1 MSKLYYKLLLCYILA
16 THLSPAEDR
25 HKMAT
30 ECRHTMVSLKLTNHP
45 LYIAIQESMVDI
57 TQRVNSNDIMDHLVA
72 ARVLTMHDLE
82 EYAKL
87 TNKSAVMKIMVRVLS
102 SIEGCNKFLKILQ
115 EQSELP
121 VQYEE
126 LSKIITARLN
136 TTECSYITQYT
147 NQVQPTHADV
157 GESDT
162 DVNYNVIC
170 PKATEEILQESQE
183 VMNTLLKQNPKMM
196 SIVNII
202 SAKKNTG
209 KSFIEFLLYIIKL
222 FLNAIDDS
230 TVYLKQSVKQSVKF
244 QLKGCF
250 VTLRYTY
257 RIFCCNKEHAEH
269 IKESLTIVAL
279 QSEKTLDIIKSIQK
293 PCWLKFSQSAKT
305 ISALLPIFE
314 KITRVVQGINN
325 ITADACVAYSKL
337 LGSVEDLKANLV
349 KIKSVLSKAK
359 AIQTVGLSTAL
370 IFAVGGV
377 TCVIVG
383 GILLI
388 TPAAPAGLPLV
399 TAGGLATVISS
410 VVLCSTMPLH
420 CINSNQTES
429 VDLDGYKAG
438 QQLSRRHP
446 SFINTTML
454 ESLQQ

>member
-1 MSKLYYKLLLCYILA
+1 
-16 THLSPAEDR
+16 
-25 HKMAT
+25 MAT
-30 ECRHTMVSLKLTNHP
+30 ECRYMMVGLELTSHP

-87 TNKSAVMKIMVRVLS
+87 TNKSAVMKIMMRVMS

-257 RIFCCNKEHAEH
+257 RIFCCNEEHAEH

-399 TAGGLATVISS
+399 IAGGLATVISS

>member
-1 MSKLYYKLLLCYILA
+1 
-16 THLSPAEDR
+16 
-25 HKMAT
+25 MAT
-30 ECRHTMVSLKLTNHP
+30 KCRHTMVSLDLTSHP

-87 TNKSAVMKIMVRVLS
+87 TNKSAVMKIMMRVMS

-126 LSKIITARLN
+126 LSEIITARLN
-136 TTECSYITQYT
+136 TTECSHITQYT

-257 RIFCCNKEHAEH
+257 RIFCCNEEHAEH

-388 TPAAPAGLPLV
+388 TPAAPVGLPLV
-399 TAGGLATVISS
+399 TAGGLATVISG
-410 VVLCSTMPLH
+410 VVLCSTTPLH
-420 CINSNQTES
+420 CINTNQTES

-446 SFINTTML
+446 SFINTTVL

>member
-1 MSKLYYKLLLCYILA
+1 
-16 THLSPAEDR
+16 
-25 HKMAT
+25 MAT
-30 ECRHTMVSLKLTNHP
+30 ERRHTMVSLDLTSHP

-87 TNKSAVMKIMVRVLS
+87 TNKSAVMKIMMRVMS

-257 RIFCCNKEHAEH
+257 RIFCCNEEHAEH

-388 TPAAPAGLPLV
+388 TPAAPVGLPLV
-399 TAGGLATVISS
+399 TAGGLATVISGM
-410 VVLCSTMPLH
+410 VLCSTTPLH
-420 CINSNQTES
+420 YINTNQTES

-446 SFINTTML
+446 SFINTTVL

>member
-1 MSKLYYKLLLCYILA
+1 
-16 THLSPAEDR
+16 
-25 HKMAT
+25 MAT
-30 ECRHTMVSLKLTNHP
+30 ECRHTTVSLDLTSHP

-87 TNKSAVMKIMVRVLS
+87 TNKSAVMKIMMRVMS

-202 SAKKNTG
+202 SAKK
-209 KSFIEFLLYIIKL
+209 K
-222 FLNAIDDS
+222 
-230 TVYLKQSVKQSVKF
+230 
-244 QLKGCF
+244 
-250 VTLRYTY
+250 Y
-257 RIFCCNKEHAEH
+257 R
-269 IKESLTIVAL
+269 
-279 QSEKTLDIIKSIQK
+279 
-293 PCWLKFSQSAKT
+293 
-305 ISALLPIFE
+305 
-314 KITRVVQGINN
+314 
-325 ITADACVAYSKL
+325 
-337 LGSVEDLKANLV
+337 
-349 KIKSVLSKAK
+349 
-359 AIQTVGLSTAL
+359 
-370 IFAVGGV
+370 
-377 TCVIVG
+377 
-383 GILLI
+383 
-388 TPAAPAGLPLV
+388 
-399 TAGGLATVISS
+399 
-410 VVLCSTMPLH
+410 
-420 CINSNQTES
+420 
-429 VDLDGYKAG
+429 
-438 QQLSRRHP
+438 
-446 SFINTTML
+446 
-454 ESLQQ
+454 